1 MKLFVFVVIFL
12 AYVTSVYDSYSTGFV
27 VLSASLHRLSPG
39 YAAIMFIASAAVLS
53 AYWQLLKRK
62 GLCVPVAQEKI
73 SDLSLIT
80 ISGAGKTLH
89 NLIW

>member
-62 GLCVPVAQEKI
+62 GLCVPVAQEKN
-73 SDLSLIT
+73 SDLLLIT

>member
-39 YAAIMFIASAAVLS
+39 RAAIMFIASAAVFS
-53 AYWQLLKRK
+53 AHWQLLKRK
-62 GLCVPVAQEKI
+62 
-73 SDLSLIT
+73 DLVFRLSRKRFSRKDKHLL
-80 ISGAGKTLH
+80 SS
-89 NLIW
+89 